1 MEDIKLITLNE
12 IEYQIRKVNAIKQFH
27 FARKLAG
34 CFSGLINS
42 KDKDEQV
49 NIFISNISS
58 MPDKQAEDILF
69 LLLQGVYRKEP
80 KGLGWSPVIGKSG
93 LMYDD
98 LDLFTLGILAV
109 ESIKINLNSFMQ
121 HMPQYQNMFQAVQA
135 MANQ

>member
-1 MEDIKLITLNE
+1 
-12 IEYQIRKVNAIKQFH
+12 
-27 FARKLAG
+27 
-34 CFSGLINS
+34 
-42 KDKDEQV
+42 
-49 NIFISNISS
+49 

-80 KGLGWSPVIGKSG
+80 KGLGWSPVVSKNG